1 MAKKNLVS
9 QTLVNMASAD
19 IKSLKAKEAKA
30 MVREAREAIAK
41 ATAALEKASY
51 TKTGKQ
57 SPTFYSASYENL
69 NEWIGEHF
77 RTRSTAPSKLKR
89 VDAIAE
95 LQAYKKFFGA
105 KSSTVAGARDIMLQQ
120 DIRIFGADKSGKK
133 PIKRMTRKERENFW
147 SLYDEFLTSDT
158 YAALGY
164 ANYPKLQQEI
174 GKIIKQRRR
183 DPETGKF
190 VGFDLGKAMKELS
203 VALGGDEYDTSDN
216 DILTGRGSDL

>member
-1 MAKKNLVS
+1 MAKKNPIA
-9 QTLVNMASAD
+9 QTLVSMANYD

-51 TKTGKQ
+51 TKAGKQ
-57 SPTFYSASYENL
+57 SPTFYSSAYENL

-77 RTRSTAPSKLKR
+77 GTRSTPPSKLKR
-89 VDAIAE
+89 VEAIAE

-105 KSSTVAGARDIMLQQ
+105 KSSTVSGAREIMLQQ
-120 DIRIFGADKSGKK
+120 DVRIFGENASGK
-133 PIKRMTRKERENFW
+133 PLKRMTRKERENFW
-147 SLYDEFLTSDT
+147 ALYDEFLTSDT

-183 DPETGKF
+183 DPKTGKF
-190 VGFDLGKAMKELS
+190 VGFDLGEAMKEL
-203 VALGGDEYDTSDN
+203 ARRLGGDEYDTSDN
-216 DILTGRGSDL
+216 DLFSGRGSDL

>member
-1 MAKKNLVS
+1 MAKKS
-9 QTLVNMASAD
+9 SIAQTLVNMANYD
-19 IKSLKAKEAKA
+19 IKSLKATEAKK

-51 TKTGKQ
+51 TKSGKQ

-77 RTRSTAPSKLKR
+77 GTRSIAPSKLKR
-89 VDAIAE
+89 VEAIAE
-95 LQAYKKFFGA
+95 LQAYKKFFGS

-120 DIRIFGADKSGKK
+120 DARIYGVDEYGK
-133 PIKRMTRKERENFW
+133 PLKRMTRKERDNFW
-147 SLYDEFLTSDT
+147 ALYDEFLTSDT

-174 GKIIKQRRR
+174 GKIVKQRRR
-183 DPETGKF
+183 DPKTGKF
-190 VGFDLGKAMKELS
+190 VGFDLGKAMQELA